1 MHSSGEAER
10 VPLAHIVRGVRRLF
24 GVPPLSKPLRHLF
37 IYEAMGGAT
46 VKVRFRDFSPKEHM
60 GEQHVVSANAAD

>member
-1 MHSSGEAER
+1 MHGSGEAER
-10 VPLAHIVRGVRRLF
+10 VPLAHIIRGVRCLF
-24 GVPPLSKPLRHLF
+24 GVSSLSEPLRHLF

-46 VKVRFRDFSPKEHM
+46 VKVRFRDFTPKKHV